1 MQEQSQ
7 AFTAGKGIAGQEA
20 WAQFMASQAP
30 VMQNLMTNYID
41 QSKKVFMQMEDQ
53 MQSNTKAMLSR
64 FGFPPGQ
71 E

>member
-1 MQEQSQ
+1 
-7 AFTAGKGIAGQEA
+7 
-20 WAQFMASQAP
+20 MASQAP

-53 MQSNTKAMLSR
+53 MQNNTKAMLSR